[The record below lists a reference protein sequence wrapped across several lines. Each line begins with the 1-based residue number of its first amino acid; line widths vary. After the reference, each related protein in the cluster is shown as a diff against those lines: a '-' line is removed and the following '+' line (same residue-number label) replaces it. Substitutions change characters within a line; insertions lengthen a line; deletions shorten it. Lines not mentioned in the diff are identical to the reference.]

1 MNSYHDL
8 LFWNSFVNVTV
19 RIMLMC
25 ETTMLI
31 SADKTSGDGIDVLNV
46 QQQITQT
53 TTQNTTIVYM

>member
-1 MNSYHDL
+1 MIYFFEIVL
-8 LFWNSFVNVTV
+8 LTLQLW
-19 RIMLMC
+19 IMLMC

>member
-1 MNSYHDL
+1 
-8 LFWNSFVNVTV
+8 
-19 RIMLMC
+19 MLMC